1 LEGSKLRS
9 VVFLSGAVGAGL
21 LACMLSGDAGAT
33 TEASTEA
40 PAAAATVATTTTGA
54 EPAMDA
60 PLGAFDSFLDHLMRA
75 ESNGRNTAANPRS
88 TALGPFQFIK
98 STFLDVMRRHFS
110 ADVAHLNET
119 DILALR
125 TDRGFARRAAAA
137 FSKENLDYLAD
148 RGLKPTF
155 GHLRLA
161 FLLGPV
167 GAARVL
173 QAPPARPVA
182 RILDEKVVAANPFM
196 RGMRAADLIARA
208 HRDVGAAPPA
218 PRVAEVVAAPQA
230 APEAGPEAGADTPAA
245 APEAVPEAG
254 ADRPARPETGR
265 PQARKV
271 AARPAA
277 RNAGRAVAAR
287 SQRGRASSCTAVIN
301 VKCNPKHASCQRWI
315 DMQVARLAKIADRAE
330 ASTRRDRSGA

>member
-1 LEGSKLRS
+1 MAHARFGGTGLVARRGSNPKNRKATLEGSNLRS
-9 VVFLSGAVGAGL
+9 VVFLSGAIGAGL

-40 PAAAATVATTTTGA
+40 PAAAAIVATTTTGA

-60 PLGAFDSFLDHLMRA
+60 PLGAFNSFLDHLMRA

-98 STFLDVMRRHFS
+98 STFLDVMHRHFS
-110 ADVAHLNET
+110 ADIAHLNET

-167 GAARVL
+167 GAAHVL

-182 RILDEKVVAANPFM
+182 QILDDKVIAANPFM

-208 HRDVGAAPPA
+208 HRDVAAAPPA
-218 PRVAEVVAAPQA
+218 PRVAEVVAAAPQA
-230 APEAGPEAGADTPAA
+230 APEAAADTPAAAPQAVPEAGADTPAA

-254 ADRPARPETGR
+254 ADMPARPETGR

-271 AARPAA
+271 AARPRLSGTSAA
-277 RNAGRAVAAR
+277 
-287 SQRGRASSCTAVIN
+287 
-301 VKCNPKHASCQRWI
+301 P
-315 DMQVARLAKIADRAE
+315 
-330 ASTRRDRSGA
+330 